1 MLDYLL
7 LCLKIVATCIAVA
20 SVYYAVRM
28 ILYMRYGRMERGW
41 EYITIG
47 AVILVVRSVFSSLT
61 DIGEVH
67 ASLDLTYDTIT
78 TTMMCVGF
86 VLLFLG
92 FRSLYRAWSLKDL
105 ARTREK
111 QRESLV

>member
-1 MLDYLL
+1 MFDYLL
-7 LCLKIVATCIAVA
+7 LYLKIVATCIAIA

-28 ILYMRYGRMERGW
+28 NLYMRYGRMERGW
-41 EYITIG
+41 EYITVG

-67 ASLDLTYDTIT
+67 ASLDLRYDTIK

-86 VLLFLG
+86 VLLLLG
-92 FRSLYRAWSLKDL
+92 FRSLYGAWSLKDVT
-105 ARTREK
+105 RTRE
-111 QRESLV
+111 RERKSLL